1 MLATWLSTSTE
12 GLFLGLG
19 RLTGLLGTLTILRG
33 VGEFS
38 TEEGVGEGLV
48 EGLGE
53 GLALGLKGLYG
64 ELFAF
69 AFGVELATLT
79 G

>member
-1 MLATWLSTSTE
+1 M
-12 GLFLGLG
+12 GLG

-53 GLALGLKGLYG
+53 GLAIGLKGLYG
-64 ELFAF
+64 GELLAF